1 MEDIRRILAV
11 SWMTQYCQRTVHYA
25 VSLAAKYGAE
35 LSVIHVIDTLWRQ
48 GWNLPTMSLA
58 EERRKAMERI
68 KAELDNIIDGETKGG
83 VKIKKI
89 IKEGDPV
96 EEILKF
102 IGEEK
107 IDLVILR
114 THEEGRIERFLI
126 GGSND
131 ALIRKMPCS
140 IFLVKNELEP
150 EAAWVIAPVT
160 KDYPGKIRLTSD
172 VKMRYLFSSGIFLLN
187 V

>member
-25 VSLAAKYGAE
+25 VSLAAKYNTE
-35 LSVIHVIDTLWRQ
+35 LFVIHVVDTLWSQ
-48 GWNLPTMSLA
+48 GWNLPTMSQ
-58 EERRKAMERI
+58 EESRAKEMERI
-68 KAELDNIIDGETKGG
+68 QSELDNIIGKEKKGD

-96 EEILKF
+96 EEIMKV
-102 IGEEK
+102 IEEEK

-114 THEEGRIERFLI
+114 AHEESRIERFLV

-131 ALIRKMPCS
+131 AIIRKMPCS
-140 IFLVKNELEP
+140 VFLVNI
-150 EAAWVIAPVT
+150 V
-160 KDYPGKIRLTSD
+160 
-172 VKMRYLFSSGIFLLN
+172 
-187 V
+187 

>member
-11 SWMTQYCQRTVHYA
+11 SWMTQYCQRTIHYA

-35 LSVIHVIDTLWRQ
+35 LSVIHVIDTLWLQ
-48 GWNLPTMSLA
+48 GWNLPTMSQDEA
-58 EERRKAMERI
+58 RGKEMERI
-68 KAELDNIIDGETKGG
+68 KAELDDIIDGEIKGG
-83 VKIKKI
+83 VKIKTI

-96 EEILKF
+96 EEILKV

-107 IDLVILR
+107 IDLVIMR
-114 THEEGRIERFLI
+114 THEEGRIERLLV

-140 IFLVKNELEP
+140 IFLVKKEFSTISNE
-150 EAAWVIAPVT
+150 
-160 KDYPGKIRLTSD
+160 K
-172 VKMRYLFSSGIFLLN
+172 
-187 V
+187 

>member
-35 LSVIHVIDTLWRQ
+35 LSVIHVIDTLWSQ
-48 GWNLPTMSLA
+48 GWNLPTMSQD
-58 EERRKAMERI
+58 ESRGKEMERI
-68 KAELDNIIDGETKGG
+68 QAELDNIISDETKRG

-89 IKEGDPV
+89 IKEGDPI
-96 EEILKF
+96 EEIMKV

-107 IDLVILR
+107 IDLVISR
-114 THEEGRIERFLI
+114 AHEEGRIERLLV

-140 IFLVKNELEP
+140 VLLVKKEP
-150 EAAWVIAPVT
+150 DTV
-160 KDYPGKIRLTSD
+160 
-172 VKMRYLFSSGIFLLN
+172 
-187 V
+187 